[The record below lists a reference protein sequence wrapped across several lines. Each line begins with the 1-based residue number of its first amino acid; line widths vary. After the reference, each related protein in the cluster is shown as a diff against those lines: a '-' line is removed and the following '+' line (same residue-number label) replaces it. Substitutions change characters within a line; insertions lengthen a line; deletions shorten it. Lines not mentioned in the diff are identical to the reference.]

1 MTAYK
6 LLQKYLCLRKRLRRL
21 KERVAALEPAFS
33 PVQLFAA
40 GEQGAWYD
48 PSDLTTLFQDSAGTI
63 PVTTAGQ
70 PVGRMLDKSGRG
82 NHATQATSA
91 ARPTYQ
97 TSGGLHWLVFD
108 GVDDVMVAP
117 NHPFSFTG
125 PVSAFI
131 AFSKSSSTTYSTLF
145 SAGAIGNATLNV
157 SNTMAFQPIDVGW
170 STDVYYPAGVR
181 AGPSIYLG
189 SPYVGVFNI
198 QNWSLHKISGTQG
211 KINSVSYTPTAYGAA
226 SPAALNSGPMRIGSF
241 DPVVLANG
249 AYAGKM
255 FGMVVRGVASTAT
268 EISNTEAFLNNKA
281 GVVI

>member
-1 MTAYK
+1 MPGSLPSCPSIK
-6 LLQKYLCLRKRLRRL
+6 PRRY
-21 KERVAALEPAFS
+21 RGIRAPRITGGPS
-33 PVQLFAA
+33 SLFAA

-63 PVTTAGQ
+63 PVTAAGQ

-82 NHATQATSA
+82 NHAIQATSA

-97 TSGGLHWLVFD
+97 TSGGLHWIVFD
-108 GVDDVMVAP
+108 GVDDVMIAP

-131 AFSKSSSTTYSTLF
+131 AFSKSGVTSFPTLF
-145 SAGAIGNATLNV
+145 SAGAIGSAALNLN
-157 SNTMAFQPIDVGW
+157 NTMAFQAMDAGW
-170 STDVYYPAGVR
+170 STDIYSPSGVR

-211 KINSVSYTPTAYGAA
+211 RVNSVSYTPTAYGSS
-226 SPAALNSGPMRIGSF
+226 SPAALNSGPMQIGSY
-241 DPVVLANG
+241 DPLQLGSGFYN
-249 AYAGKM
+249 GKM
-255 FGMVVRGVASTAT
+255 FGMVVRAVAATAT
-268 EISNTEAFLNNKA
+268 EIISTEAFLNNKA
-281 GVVI
+281 GVVL